1 MAEADLL
8 GHRRHRRLLYFE
20 FAVLV
25 GELDMTEKRDVETAE
40 LSIWFFCGI
49 LMLAYG
55 LILVVTGITEIHNPP
70 PTVLAELQPTLWWGV
85 LMTLFGSFYTIRF
98 RPKHK
103 LF

>member
-1 MAEADLL
+1 
-8 GHRRHRRLLYFE
+8 
-20 FAVLV
+20 
-25 GELDMTEKRDVETAE
+25 MTEKRDVETAE

-55 LILVVTGITEIHNPP
+55 IVLVVTGIREIHHPP

-85 LMTLFGSFYTIRF
+85 LMTIFGGFYTVRF

>member
-1 MAEADLL
+1 M
-8 GHRRHRRLLYFE
+8 
-20 FAVLV
+20 
-25 GELDMTEKRDVETAE
+25 MTEKRDVETAE

-55 LILVVTGITEIHNPP
+55 LVLVVTGITEFHNPP
-70 PTVLAELQPTLWWGV
+70 PTVLAELRPTLWWGV
-85 LMTLFGSFYTIRF
+85 LLTLFGGFYTVRF